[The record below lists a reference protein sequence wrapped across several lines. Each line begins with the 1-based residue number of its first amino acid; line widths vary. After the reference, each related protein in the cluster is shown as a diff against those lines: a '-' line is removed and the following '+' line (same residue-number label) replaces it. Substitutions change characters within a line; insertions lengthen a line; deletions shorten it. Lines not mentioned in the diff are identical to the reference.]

1 MYCIKCGVEL
11 TDGQEICPICETR
24 VYHPDLPLVPDP
36 TYPKKEFVSEEFN
49 RHGLLFVITVLWL
62 LPTFLPMVFEL
73 MWSGEIEWSGYV
85 IGALVLG
92 YVTVI
97 LPWWFKRPNPVIF
110 VPSGFAV
117 ALAYLFYIDLT
128 LGGEWFLP
136 FALPVGA
143 ALGLIVGAVVTLCR
157 YLTRG
162 RLYVF
167 GGAMV
172 ALGMW
177 TQLIEALI
185 RVVFDVRFP
194 VIWSLFSATT
204 LTLIGLLLI
213 VIAIVKPLRDSLIK
227 IFFIG

>member
-11 TDGQEICPICETR
+11 SDGQEICPICETR
-24 VYHPDLPLVPDP
+24 VCHPELPVTPKP

-62 LPTFLPMVFEL
+62 LPAFLPMVFEL
-73 MWSGEIEWSGYV
+73 MWSGGVEWSGYV
-85 IGALVLG
+85 IGALVFC
-92 YVTVI
+92 YITVV
-97 LPWWFKRPNPVIF
+97 LPWWFKKPNPVIF
-110 VPSGFAV
+110 VSSDFAA
-117 ALAYLFYIDLT
+117 ALVYLFYIDLAS
-128 LGGEWFLP
+128 GGEWFLP

-143 ALGLIVGAVVTLCR
+143 ALGVIVSGVVTLCR
-157 YLTRG
+157 YLKRG

-167 GGAMV
+167 GGAMM

-185 RVVFDVRFP
+185 RAVFAVRFP

-204 LTLIGLLLI
+204 LMLIGILLI
-213 VIAIVKPLRDSLIK
+213 VIAIVKPLRDSLVK